1 MTDPK
6 GTDSRGLAA
15 RCDALEETV
24 AHHEQT
30 IEELSTTI
38 TRQWQEIEALK
49 RTLARLGERIDD
61 VESASGPGG
70 VPIDKPPHY

>member
-1 MTDPK
+1 MADAE
-6 GTDSRGLAA
+6 GLTA

-30 IEELSTTI
+30 IEELSATI

-49 RTLARLGERIDD
+49 RKLAQLGERVDD
-61 VESASGPGG
+61 VESASGPSGG
-70 VPIDKPPHY
+70 PIEKPPHY